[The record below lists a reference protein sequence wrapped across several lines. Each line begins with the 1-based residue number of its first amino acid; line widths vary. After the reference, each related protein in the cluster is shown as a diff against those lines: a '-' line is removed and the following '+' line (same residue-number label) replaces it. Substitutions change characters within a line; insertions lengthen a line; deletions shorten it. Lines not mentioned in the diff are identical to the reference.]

1 VYKVAWIGRFRTGLS
16 KEAARRDWIDVLGPL
31 GAKVPG
37 VVRYAQNHAVR
48 SLGLVGV
55 SDVELAFDG
64 YSCLWYQD
72 RAAFRAALSTP
83 EYQELSNAAT
93 TLFETPGILRMGAAV
108 EERTI
113 IDGPENLF
121 KVVWVVRF
129 RPGIDTKAAHE
140 YWTSTHGPFAR
151 KVSGIDRYVQN
162 HVTEPIDARGSLAHP
177 PGSMEL
183 DGFSECWFR
192 DRASCD
198 QALSSP
204 EWQAMNEDAENLF
217 DLDTMMAGM
226 SAVIEEHMAKG

>member
-1 VYKVAWIGRFRTGLS
+1 VYKVAWIGRFQNGLN
-16 KEAARRDWIDVLGPL
+16 KEAARRDWIEVLGPL

-37 VVRYAQNHAVR
+37 VVRYVQNHAVR
-48 SLGLVGV
+48 SLGLAGV

-64 YSCLWYQD
+64 YSCFWYED

-83 EYQELSNAAT
+83 EHLEVLNAAG
-93 TLFETPGILRMGAAV
+93 TLFESPGILRMGAAV

-113 IDGPENLF
+113 IDGPENPF

-129 RPGIDTKAAHE
+129 QRSIDTKAAHE
-140 YWTSTHGPFAR
+140 YWTNAHGPFAL

-162 HVTEPIDARGSLAHP
+162 HVTDPMGTRGSIAYP
-177 PGSMEL
+177 PDSMEF

-192 DRASCD
+192 DRATFD

-204 EWQAMNEDAENLF
+204 A
-217 DLDTMMAGM
+217 
-226 SAVIEEHMAKG
+226 